1 MRIYL
6 AGKIS
11 KNGWRFDLVDGL
23 RSARDWNNA
32 FPVLRNAIFGEHDY
46 VGPFFIGCDHG
57 CYHGEAT
64 HGVGLDQG
72 RYCVEV
78 DPALDRQAVVN
89 LCFKAIHTA
98 DLVFAWID
106 SETAYG
112 TLVEIGYALGLG
124 KPVYVCFAS
133 GLTIT
138 QDMWF
143 AAAAAHRVTAACPR
157 DGLAQAVQQVHVRM
171 RRN

>member
-11 KNGWRFDLVDGL
+11 KNGWRFDLVEGL

-32 FPVLRNAIFGEHDY
+32 FPVLRNVIFGEHDY

-64 HGVGLDQG
+64 HGVGLDQE

-89 LCFKAIHTA
+89 LCFKAIHSA
-98 DLVFAWID
+98 DLIFA
-106 SETAYG
+106 
-112 TLVEIGYALGLG
+112 
-124 KPVYVCFAS
+124 P
-133 GLTIT
+133 GLTIS

-143 AAAAAHRVTAACPR
+143 AALAAHRVVADCPS